1 MSSLFPILSKLLLGF
16 CLKHC
21 VAFLAGYFNFPP
33 AFRCAELLAAGGA
46 AEVFIDLPLGK
57 PLLLKTEPIAYRPP
71 EFFKY
76 AQFPLP
82 SWDISGECTE

>member
-1 MSSLFPILSKLLLGF
+1 MSSRCPILSKLLLSF

-21 VAFLAGYFNFPP
+21 VAFLAGYFNFSP
-33 AFRCAELLAAGGA
+33 AFRCAELLSAGGA
-46 AEVFIDLPLGK
+46 AEVFIYLSLGK
-57 PLLLKTEPIAYRPP
+57 PLLLKPKPIAYRSP

-82 SWDISGECTE
+82 SWDISGEGTE